1 MCWPPSPP
9 EMPRAT
15 DGSPG
20 TAGTLSVM
28 RRWLAGVGVTV
39 AMVLA
44 ATGCGGGSSSSGA
57 KSTTTQNTD
66 PSVTAKPAGATPSES
81 AQMICATEAQ
91 RDIAESL
98 GVTPT
103 RVTTPTWV
111 DHVYSCTY
119 EYPNGS
125 FTMSVKEMDNLAQ
138 TKAYFDELGTKLGR
152 QPGSIALGQG
162 AFATTNGSMVVR
174 KDFKVLLVDISK
186 LPDQFGQPPQKRS
199 DVALSAAA
207 VLMSCWTG
215 A

>member
-1 MCWPPSPP
+1 
-9 EMPRAT
+9 
-15 DGSPG
+15 
-20 TAGTLSVM
+20 M
-28 RRWLAGVGVTV
+28 RRWLAGAGVAV
-39 AMVLA
+39 ALMLV
-44 ATGCGGGSSSSGA
+44 ATGCGGGSSSPSSS
-57 KSTTTQNTD
+57 KSSSSQGTQSTD
-66 PSVTAKPAGATPSES
+66 PSITAKPAGVTPSES

-103 RVTTPTWV
+103 KVTTPTWV
-111 DHVYSCTY
+111 DHIYSCTY

-125 FTMSVKEMDNLAQ
+125 FTMSVKEMDNLAE
-138 TKAYFDELGTKLGR
+138 TKAYFDQLGTKLGR

-162 AFATTNGSMVVR
+162 AYATTNGSMVVR

-186 LPDQFGQPPQKRS
+186 LPDPFGQPPQKRS
-199 DVALSAAA
+199 VVALSAAA